1 MVVAEVLDEIARREF
16 HVVEFREIENV
27 RFRQHG
33 RGDIERLTYLYHI
46 IEKMRVRQFFRI
58 FVYELFAD
66 STVRH

>member
-33 RGDIERLTYLYHI
+33 RGNIQLLANFREV
-46 IEKMRVRQFFRI
+46 IEKMRVGQFFVL
-58 FVYELFAD
+58 FVYELFTD
-66 STVRH
+66 SAVRH